1 MREIFLEKTE
11 KFINIKHINKHKPI
25 FVKKD
30 GKLTGMVVNEDGKG
44 WITRLG
50 GGNGSSGHYETLES
64 CIKKGMEFGYT
75 YHQ

>member
-11 KFINIKHINKHKPI
+11 KYIYFKHVNQHKPI
-25 FVKKD
+25 FVKKN
-30 GKLTGMVVNEDGKG
+30 GELTGMVVREDGKG

-50 GGNGSSGHYETLES
+50 GGYGSNGHHETLKS
-64 CIKKGMEFGYT
+64 CIKRGMGFGYT